1 VNLFVRRASLSVL
14 FTAFVALS
22 ALSSAQPVS
31 TDIRSYV
38 ADKVDDFTA
47 VMTVVSANQR
57 ELGKISRDF
66 GLLYRFKDVTVS
78 YKEPNRMRLE
88 GSVEGT
94 RGLFIINGTTQ
105 WVSVPKMNLRTRR
118 DLGNSP
124 GKKKSLM
131 DVGLVSEFYLSYTN
145 AQFLRE
151 ATVEGVRCAVFRM
164 TYKDRDEDSS
174 HHIIYIDPKTRV
186 VRRREAFS
194 QEGKLQAIYFYREVR
209 EIRPGIWFPTR
220 IEVQNTDRV
229 IAGVTA
235 YKDIKVN
242 TGLSDNIFR
251 L

>member
-1 VNLFVRRASLSVL
+1 MAL
-14 FTAFVALS
+14 VALS
-22 ALSSAQPVS
+22 APGSAQPIP

-38 ADKVDDFTA
+38 AERVDDFTA

-66 GLLYRFKDVTVS
+66 GLLYRFKDVKVS

-94 RGLFIINGTTQ
+94 RGVFIINGSIQ

-118 DLGNSP
+118 DFGNAP

-131 DVGLVSEFYLSYTN
+131 DVGLVSEFYLSYTD

-235 YKDIKVN
+235 YKDIQVN
-242 TGLSDNIFR
+242 TGLSDTIFR